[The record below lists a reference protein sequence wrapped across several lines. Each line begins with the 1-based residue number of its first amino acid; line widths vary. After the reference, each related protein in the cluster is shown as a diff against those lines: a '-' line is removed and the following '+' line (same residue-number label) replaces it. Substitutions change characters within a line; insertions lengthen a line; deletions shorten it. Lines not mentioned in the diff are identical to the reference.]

1 MDILNA
7 QNTLFSWF
15 GILFLLIV
23 YNKQMK
29 GCSEEKSPFNT
40 EVIYQD
46 HSLDHLTKA
55 HFLRIKLLSF
65 KRRHS

>member
-7 QNTLFSWF
+7 QNTLFSWL

-29 GCSEEKSPFNT
+29 GCSKEKSPFNT
-40 EVIYQD
+40 EVIHQD
-46 HSLDHLTKA
+46 HSLDHLTKSSLFA
-55 HFLRIKLLSF
+55 YQTVVF
-65 KRRHS
+65 